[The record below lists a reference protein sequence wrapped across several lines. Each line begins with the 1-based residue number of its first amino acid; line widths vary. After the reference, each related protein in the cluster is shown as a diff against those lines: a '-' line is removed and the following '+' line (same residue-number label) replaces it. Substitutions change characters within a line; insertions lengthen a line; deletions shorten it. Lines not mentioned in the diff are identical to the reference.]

1 MFQHNRRLQQF
12 INFANQKVSNAKKPQ
27 DLLDII
33 EESRAFHGNFQFDK
47 RDYLLYFGLDLSAL
61 ILALIAFQKSDE
73 SFWLFLIF
81 LSLFI
86 AIILLA
92 RYLKRR
98 HLVERLSDNLY
109 QQDLLFDNNLQI
121 ITSPNYSQKA
131 LESRFTDFHRGN
143 YSREIQRVIQGSKHD
158 IPAFSY
164 HYYHFHYV
172 DKQEKSTTDSEG
184 KSTTQTSYTH
194 YDRYGL
200 IIDLKSVS
208 NLPMIPLFKITQ
220 SRALIGMNK
229 SDYSPASITFR
240 KNFKLHTESPL
251 QVAKIFTPVMV
262 ETIESML
269 EGFHKIVIETNSNQE
284 LLLSFTNHDLISGN
298 RQYSLAETDLFLQ
311 EISQT
316 TPIPNLIYT
325 LNIIGKMLQEMDHNF

>member
-33 EESRAFHGNFQFDK
+33 EESRAFHGNFQFDN

-61 ILALIAFQKSDE
+61 ILAFIAFQKSDE

-81 LSLFI
+81 SSLFI
-86 AIILLA
+86 AIILLV
-92 RYLKRR
+92 RYFKRR

-131 LESRFTDFHRGN
+131 LESRFADFHRGN
-143 YSREIQRVIQGSKHD
+143 YSREIKSVIQGHKRD
-158 IPAFSY
+158 TPAFSY

-172 DKQEKSTTDSEG
+172 DKQEKSATDSEG
-184 KSTTQTSYTH
+184 KNTTQTSYTH

-200 IIDLKSVS
+200 IIDLKSVY

-229 SDYSPASITFR
+229 SDYSPASIAFR

-251 QVAKIFTPVMV
+251 
-262 ETIESML
+262 
-269 EGFHKIVIETNSNQE
+269 
-284 LLLSFTNHDLISGN
+284 
-298 RQYSLAETDLFLQ
+298 
-311 EISQT
+311 
-316 TPIPNLIYT
+316 
-325 LNIIGKMLQEMDHNF
+325 